1 MIHTANEFTAQH
13 HRYLISGTTLG
24 LHSLGA
30 GGGNSGEAAE
40 GERASTRR
48 STPAEASKAS
58 TGFAMGSSGRCA
70 LWGLGWPLLHCV
82 PCRVR

>member
-30 GGGNSGEAAE
+30 GGGNAAEAAD

-48 STPAEASKAS
+48 SSPAEASKAS
-58 TGFAMGSSGRCA
+58 TGFAMGSRCA
-70 LWGLGWPLLHCV
+70 RLFWLSLETFPQ
-82 PCRVR
+82 